1 MSEVTN
7 PVTNSN
13 DSQVKYR
20 KHYQVSNFLITDV
33 NLTVRLFDGFASVKS
48 MLKLSKNSNLSA
60 VVSFDNTL
68 KLDGIELELISIELD
83 GQKLA
88 SERYNQ
94 TSEHLFVYDC
104 PDDFE
109 LTTEVKIY
117 PEKNTSL
124 EGLYQSSHKY
134 CTQCEAEGFRK
145 ITFYI
150 DRPDVMASFEVRIEA
165 DKNQYPHLLSNG
177 NKVDSGD
184 LDSERHF
191 AIWRDPHKKPSYLF
205 ALCAGKYDLLESEFV
220 TQSDRK
226 VLLQIF
232 VDEGKLEQC
241 HHAMESLKKSMR
253 WDEQVFGL
261 EYDLDIYMIVAVGD
275 FNMGAMEN
283 KGLNVFNTK
292 YVLAS
297 QATATDQD
305 FEDVEAV
312 IAHEYFHNWTGN
324 RVTCRD
330 WFQLSLKEGLTVFRD
345 QQFTADQT
353 DAAVKRIED
362 VKLIRAHQ
370 FAEDAG
376 PMAHPIRPDSYI
388 EMNNF
393 YTVTVYNKGAEVIR
407 MYHTL
412 LGADGFR
419 KGMDLYFKRH
429 DGQAVTCEDFV
440 LAMEDAN
447 DYSLKQFRNWYSQAG
462 TPTVQ
467 ASSVYDA
474 AKKELTLKLSQTT
487 QATPGQEDKA
497 PFHIPIKMGLLDEQ
511 GSDIALQLIEEIQLQ
526 DDILHFTKA
535 EQSFTF
541 KNVISKPVVSL
552 LRNFSAPVKLQ
563 YDYSNKELSFLL
575 AHDSDPFNRW
585 EAGQRLYTNVIWQLY
600 DDSVNGVE
608 LKLPTTL
615 LSVVKNV
622 LNNHALEQRF
632 KSLTLTLPDI
642 KTLIETRDSL
652 QFDHLLKAHDY
663 LSQQIAINLEYDWLQ
678 HYQQTILDKEF
689 SHTKQAVGQR
699 ALKAKCLHYLLI
711 LQKTE
716 YFALATKQL
725 SQANNMTDAISAFKL
740 LMHSG
745 YTEKETIAESFYQE
759 WKREDLV
766 IDKWLTVLATD
777 PSDACIS
784 LVKNLQNHEAFAITN
799 PNKVRALIG
808 GFSNANM
815 RQFHRPDGLGYQF
828 LTQQIKRL
836 YAVNPQI
843 AARLTGAFNRWKK
856 FDDERQK
863 LMKQQLE
870 VILSQPKLSKDVY
883 EIASKA
889 LK

>member
-1 MSEVTN
+1 MSEL
-7 PVTNSN
+7 
-13 DSQVKYR
+13 VKYR
-20 KHYQVSNFLITDV
+20 KDYQVSNFLITDV
-33 NLTVRLFDGFASVKS
+33 RLIVQLFDGYALVKS
-48 MLKLSKNSNLSA
+48 NLGLAKNPNLSTVGA
-60 VVSFDNTL
+60 FDTTL
-68 KLDGIELELISIELD
+68 KLDGVDLELVSIELD
-83 GQKLA
+83 GQKLV
-88 SERYNQ
+88 SERYHQ
-94 TSEHLFVYDC
+94 TNEHLFVYDC
-104 PDDFE
+104 PESFQ
-109 LTTEVKIY
+109 LTTQVKIY

-124 EGLYQSSHKY
+124 EGLYQSSDKY

-145 ITFYI
+145 ITFYL

-165 DKNQYPHLLSNG
+165 DKNQYPYLLSNG
-177 NKVDSGD
+177 NNVDSGD
-184 LDSERHF
+184 LDIERHY
-191 AIWRDPHKKPSYLF
+191 AVWRDPHKKPSYLF
-205 ALCAGKYDLLESEFV
+205 ALCAGKYDLLESEFI
-220 TQSDRK
+220 TQSGRK

-362 VKLIRAHQ
+362 VKVIRAHQ

-419 KGMDLYFKRH
+419 KGMDVYFKRH

-447 DYSLKQFRNWYSQAG
+447 DYSFKQFRNWYSQAG
-462 TPTVQ
+462 TPMVK
-467 ASSVYDA
+467 ANSVYDA
-474 AKKELTLKLSQTT
+474 VKKEFTLNLSQTT
-487 QATPGQEDKA
+487 QATPGQEHKT
-497 PFHIPIKMGLLDEQ
+497 PFHIPIKMGLLSEEGVDM
-511 GSDIALQLIEEIQLQ
+511 ALQLITEEHLQ
-526 DDILHFTKA
+526 DDILHFTKK

-541 KNVISKPVVSL
+541 KNVISKPIVSL
-552 LRNFSAPVKLQ
+552 LRNFSAPIKLE

-575 AHDSDPFNRW
+575 ANDRDAFNRW

-600 DDSVNGVE
+600 DDSVSGSE
-608 LKLPTTL
+608 LKLPETL
-615 LSVVKNV
+615 ISVVRKV
-622 LNNHALEQRF
+622 LNNDDLEHRF
-632 KSLTLTLPDI
+632 KALALTIPDV
-642 KTLIETRDSL
+642 KTLIESRDSL
-652 QFDHLLKAHDY
+652 QFDHLLQAHDY
-663 LSQQIAINLEYDWLQ
+663 LSKQMAINLEHDWYQ
-678 HYQQTILDKEF
+678 HYLQSAPGKDFSQTKE
-689 SHTKQAVGQR
+689 SVGQR
-699 ALKAKCLHYLLI
+699 ALKAKCLDYLLK
-711 LQKTE
+711 LQKKE
-716 YFALATKQL
+716 YFDLATKQL
-725 SQANNMTDAISAFKL
+725 SEANNMTDAISAFKL
-740 LMHSG
+740 LMHSS
-745 YTEKETIAESFYQE
+745 YVKKDLIAESFYQR
-759 WKREDLV
+759 WKSEDLV

-784 LVKNLQNHEAFAITN
+784 MVKGLQTHEAFEITN

-828 LTQQIKRL
+828 LTQQIISL

-856 FDDERQK
+856 FDEERQK

-870 VILSQPKLSKDVY
+870 AILSQPKLSKDVY